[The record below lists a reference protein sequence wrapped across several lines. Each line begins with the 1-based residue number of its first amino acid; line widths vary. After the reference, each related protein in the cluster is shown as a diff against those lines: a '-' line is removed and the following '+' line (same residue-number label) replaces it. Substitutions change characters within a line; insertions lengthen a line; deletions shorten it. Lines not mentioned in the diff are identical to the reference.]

1 MSDAAVPEAEP
12 STPSS
17 SGKASAQDGKGAQQ
31 HAAAKPKPMAAKTKA
46 ILGAAVLLLA
56 VGGIGYWLYSRQFE
70 ETDDAQID
78 GNISNL
84 STRVS
89 GTVKAVNVEENAPVK
104 LGQILVEL
112 DPTDL
117 EVALLQAKASV
128 AQAQL
133 QAEDPSVSIAQSA
146 NKASL
151 SNASADVTTAAAG
164 ISGAKNDVLQIQA
177 QLEQAQANDKNA
189 QLTRQRADALLADK
203 AMAQAEYDSRIAA
216 AQASTANVMALR
228 QALASAKDRVT
239 QSEARLGAARSK
251 AVEVEANGPRQVET
265 RKASVVFRQG
275 ALDLAEAQMKEAEN
289 HVAYAKIT
297 APINGIVGRKSV
309 NVGDRVAPGQQLL
322 AIAQVDALWVT
333 ANFRETQLRRIKVG
347 DKAEVHV
354 DSLGLD
360 LSGSVESIAGATG
373 SRFSVLPPENASGN
387 YVKVVQR
394 LPVRIKIDPNQ
405 QGTDRLRPGM
415 SVEPKVTVR

>member
-1 MSDAAVPEAEP
+1 KV
-12 STPSS
+12 
-17 SGKASAQDGKGAQQ
+17 
-31 HAAAKPKPMAAKTKA
+31 
-46 ILGAAVLLLA
+46 ILGGVALTLA
-56 VGGIGYWLYSRQFE
+56 IGGTAYWLYSRQFE
-70 ETDDAQID
+70 DTDDAQID

-89 GTVKAVNVEENAPVK
+89 GTVKAVHVEENAPVK
-104 LGQILVEL
+104 VGEVLVEL

-128 AQAQL
+128 AQAQAQL

-146 NKASL
+146 NKASI
-151 SNASADVTTAAAG
+151 SSASADVMTAAAG

-189 QLTRQRADALLADK
+189 QLTRQRADALIADK
-203 AMAQAEYDSRIAA
+203 AIAQSEYDSRIAQA
-216 AQASTANVMALR
+216 SASTANVMALK

-251 AVEVEANGPRQVET
+251 SAEVQANGPRQVET
-265 RKASVVFRQG
+265 RKASVIFRQG
-275 ALDLAEAQMKEAEN
+275 ALDLAQAQLKEAEN
-289 HVAYAKIT
+289 NVGYTKIM

-309 NVGDRVAPGQQLL
+309 NIGDRVAPGQQLL
-322 AIAQVDALWVT
+322 AISQVDSLWVT

-354 DSLGLD
+354 DSLGLE
-360 LSGSVESIAGATG
+360 LNGSVESIAGATG
-373 SRFSVLPPENASGN
+373 SRFSVLPPENATGN

-394 LPVRIKIDPNQ
+394 LPVRIKLDPNQ
-405 QGTDRLRPGM
+405 QGMDRLRPGM